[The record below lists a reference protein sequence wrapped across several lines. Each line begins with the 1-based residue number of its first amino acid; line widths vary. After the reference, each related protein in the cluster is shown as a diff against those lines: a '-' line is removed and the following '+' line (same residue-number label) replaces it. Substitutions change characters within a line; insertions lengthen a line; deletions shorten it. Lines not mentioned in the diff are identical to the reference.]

1 MKTLSLLK
9 SGGRLAFLMP
19 ISMLNIASH
28 RLFREQLF
36 SDCKLLEIRKFD
48 TKFSGVQTDFVSIL
62 AEKAKPAETF
72 RMIGTGKSEKFRFR
86 FSSSRSKRRF
96 SV

>member
-9 SGGRLAFLMP
+9 SGGKLAFLMP

-28 RLFREQLF
+28 RLFREHLF
-36 SDCKLLEIRKFD
+36 SDCRLLEIRKFD

-62 AEKAKPAETF
+62 AEKANPQKGF
-72 RMIGTGKSEKFRFR
+72 G
-86 FSSSRSKRRF
+86 
-96 SV
+96 